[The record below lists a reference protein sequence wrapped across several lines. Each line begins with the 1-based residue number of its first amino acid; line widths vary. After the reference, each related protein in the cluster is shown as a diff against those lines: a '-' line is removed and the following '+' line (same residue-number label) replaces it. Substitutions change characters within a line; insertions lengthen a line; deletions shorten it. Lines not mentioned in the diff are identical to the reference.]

1 MIVADTHNFAS
12 RISRDMSSIQEE
24 RQEYSEKLSSGK
36 KHRHPFDDA
45 GGLSTEIKHES
56 ELKRMRRVSETLQN
70 GLSYTESQQAA
81 LQVVHG
87 IYRRMSTLATMAQ
100 DITKTDSDREL
111 YDREFQELREQ
122 VLEIDMEQFNGQDL
136 FRNTRY
142 KVIDTGNITW
152 TKAREHAEASSN
164 GDPQYDHYMATITSS
179 DEQDEIN
186 RQLEGRADGLQL
198 WLGGSDKD
206 VEGEWRWVEGP
217 EGKEEGGSGRLFWR
231 GESANDGGYS
241 VGGLFENWNL
251 HPDGPFT
258 KPNGDFD
265 EPNDWNGNEDALQIL
280 ARNSLWNDL
289 NHLNNEV
296 PTGYVR
302 ESDPINLLVQN
313 DEHGQEFE
321 LKRINFKRF
330 LPSTEINLKTIAS
343 AQDALNRVAD
353 AEDDVSDKLALVGAS
368 AARIRSEFESLDE
381 QVVEKEKALSRIADL
396 DMAVA
401 ASRLAKLEVRMQ
413 ATTSVFVH
421 ANRIFDQRNYVEELL
436 L

>member
-1 MIVADTHNFAS
+1 
-12 RISRDMSSIQEE
+12 MSTIQEE

-70 GLSYTESQQAA
+70 GLSYTDAQQAA

-122 VLEIDMEQFNGQDL
+122 VLEIDLEQFNGQDL

-142 KVIDTGNITW
+142 SVVETGQITW
-152 TKAREHAEASSN
+152 AKAREHAEASSN
-164 GDPQYDHYMATITSS
+164 GDPKYDHYMATITNS

-186 RQLEGRADGLQL
+186 RQLEGELGNIAL
-198 WLGGSDKD
+198 WLGGSDAHT
-206 VEGEWRWVEGP
+206 EGEWRWVEGP
-217 EGKEEGGSGRLFWR
+217 EAKEEGGLGRLFWN
-231 GESANDGGYS
+231 GKSEESHTPAGY
-241 VGGLFENWNL
+241 VVNGAYENWNL
-251 HPDGPFT
+251 
-258 KPNGDFD
+258 N
-265 EPNDWNGNEDALQIL
+265 EPNDFNGNEDALQIRS
-280 ARNSLWNDL
+280 ADSLWNDL
-289 NHLNNEV
+289 PDDELRSPV
-296 PTGYVR
+296 GYIR
-302 ESDPINLLVQN
+302 ESDPINLQVQN

-321 LKRINFKRF
+321 LERINFKRF
-330 LPSTEINLKTIAS
+330 LPSTEINLKTIAN
-343 AQDALNRVAD
+343 AQDALGRVVD
-353 AEDDVSDKLALVGAS
+353 AEGDVSDKLALVGAS

-381 QVVEKEKALSRIADL
+381 QVVEKEKTLSRIADL

-413 ATTSVFVH
+413 AMTSVFVH

-436 L
+436 K

>member
-70 GLSYTESQQAA
+70 GLSYTDAQQAA

-100 DITKTDSDREL
+100 DVSKTDSDREL

-142 KVIDTGNITW
+142 SVVETGQITW
-152 TKAREHAEASSN
+152 AKAREHAEASSN
-164 GDPQYDHYMATITSS
+164 GDPQYDHYMATITNS

-186 RQLEGRADGLQL
+186 RQLEGLADDLQL
-198 WLGGSDKD
+198 WLGGSDQET
-206 VEGEWRWVEGP
+206 EGEWRWVEGP
-217 EGKEEGGSGRLFWR
+217 DGKQEGGKGLQFWQ
-231 GESANDGGYS
+231 GLGLDNGGYS
-241 VGGLFENWNL
+241 VAGLYENWN
-251 HPDGPFT
+251 
-258 KPNGDFD
+258 KPSDRGD
-265 EPNDWNGNEDALQIL
+265 EPNQSGDEDYLQL
-280 ARNSLWNDL
+280 LKGGSLWNDL
-289 NHLNNEV
+289 KSFSTN
-296 PTGYVR
+296 PTGYLR
-302 ESDPINLLVQN
+302 ESDPVNLRVQN

-321 LKRINFKRF
+321 LERINFKRF
-330 LPSTEINLKTIAS
+330 LPSTEINLKTIAN
-343 AQDALNRVAD
+343 AQDALGRVAD
-353 AEDDVSDKLALVGAS
+353 AEGDVSDKLALVGAS
-368 AARIRSEFESLDE
+368 AARIRSEVESLDE
-381 QVVEKEKALSRIADL
+381 QVVEKETTLSRIADL

-413 ATTSVFVH
+413 AMTSVFVH

-436 L
+436 K